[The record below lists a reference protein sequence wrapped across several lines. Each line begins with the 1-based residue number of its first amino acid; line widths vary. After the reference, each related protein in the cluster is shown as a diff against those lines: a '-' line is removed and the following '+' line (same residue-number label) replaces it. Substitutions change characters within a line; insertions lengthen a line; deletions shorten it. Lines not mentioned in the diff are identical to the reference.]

1 MTTLLR
7 RAFMMVPPLVLA
19 GVLLIHPNDEGDTIY
34 QSVRPVV
41 DDWILVHVVLLLAFP
56 FLALAAFMLVSSLR
70 GRAATVA
77 RVALVFFAVIY
88 TAWEVMVGLSTGI
101 LTDYASGLPAAEQ
114 AAVAGAIQDF
124 NEHWVTQAALVIGF
138 GAWIVAM
145 IATAIAARG
154 AGARWPAV
162 ALLALA
168 AAFVIHPPPVGPVAL
183 VCFAAGALLV
193 ERARA
198 RRLEPM
204 GATPAPTSGSAS
216 ARDGSTTSRSPVP
229 VDERE

>member
-7 RAFMMVPPLVLA
+7 PAFMAVPPLVLA
-19 GVLLIHPNDEGDTIY
+19 GVLLMHPNDEADTVY
-34 QSVRPVV
+34 ESVKPVV
-41 DDWILVHVVLLLAFP
+41 DDWILVHVVLLLMLP
-56 FLALAAFMLVSSLR
+56 LLALAAFMLLEGLT

-77 RVALVFFAVIY
+77 RVAVVFFAVIY

-101 LTDYASGLPAAEQ
+101 LTDYANGLPGAEQ

-124 NEHWVTQAALVIGF
+124 NEHWVTQVALVIGF
-138 GAWIVAM
+138 CGWIVAM
-145 IATAIAARG
+145 VATAIAARG

-168 AAFVIHPPPVGPVAL
+168 AAFVIHPPPVGPIAL

-193 ERARA
+193 ERARGTAAPADVRAGFEA
-198 RRLEPM
+198 RPR
-204 GATPAPTSGSAS
+204 
-216 ARDGSTTSRSPVP
+216 
-229 VDERE
+229 